1 MARLAFDIYA
11 SSLFDIALSENK
23 LDIVYSE
30 ICELNSILKTNIDFC
45 KLLSSPV
52 IDNKSKDDIIIET
65 FENKIDILVFNF
77 LRVIAKNSRF
87 NIFDKIVT
95 EFQVLYND
103 YKGIVDVIA
112 TTSTPLSDE
121 LKQKLENK
129 LSSSLSKQI
138 NITNNVD
145 PAIIG
150 GIKLQYKNSSVDA
163 TVKARIED
171 LRQQIRAIIA

>member
-1 MARLAFDIYA
+1 MARLAFDIYG
-11 SSLFDIALSENK
+11 SSLFEVALSENK
-23 LDIVYSE
+23 LDIVYNE
-30 ICELNSILKTNIDFC
+30 ICELSSIFNQNNEFC

-52 IDNKSKDDIIIET
+52 IDNKTKDNVIVET
-65 FENKIDILVFNF
+65 FKNKVDILVFNF

-95 EFQVLYND
+95 EFKTLYND
-103 YKGIVDVIA
+103 YKGIVDVV
-112 TTSTPLSDE
+112 TTTFSPLSDD

-138 NITNNVD
+138 NIINNVD
-145 PAIIG
+145 PSIIG
-150 GIKLQYKNSSVDA
+150 GIKLQYKNSSIDA